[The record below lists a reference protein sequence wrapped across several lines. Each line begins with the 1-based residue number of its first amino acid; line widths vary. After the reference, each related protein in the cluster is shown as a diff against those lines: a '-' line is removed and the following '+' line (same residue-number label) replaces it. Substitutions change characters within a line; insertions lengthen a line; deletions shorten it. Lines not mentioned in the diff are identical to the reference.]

1 MKGIII
7 KIFMES
13 AQVKEL
19 CANTLRDKI
28 EVMTSKIIQTFNTN
42 NKILVFG
49 NGGSAAD
56 AQHLAGELVGH
67 YNYDRRSL
75 PAIALNT
82 DSSVISCIAND
93 YSYDEIFSRQIEGL
107 GQKNDLA
114 LGISTSG
121 NSDNVVNAIKKANSM
136 GLYTIAMTGK
146 DGGKCAEV
154 ADLLLNVPSFSTPRI
169 QEAQITILHIV
180 CELLEEEMFGENEG
194 EQQ

>member
-1 MKGIII
+1 MKDVII
-7 KIFMES
+7 KTFMES

-19 CANTLRDKI
+19 CANTLKDKI
-28 EVMTSKIIQTFNTN
+28 EVMTRKFIQTINTN

-75 PAIALNT
+75 PAIALTT

-121 NSDNVVNAIKKANSM
+121 NSDNVVKAIKKANSM
-136 GLYTIAMTGK
+136 GLFTIAMTGK

-169 QEAQITILHIV
+169 QEAQITILHII
-180 CELLEEEMFGENEG
+180 CELLEEEMFGENKG